1 MRRLQRELAGFPRPF
16 WVLFFG
22 SMINSLGGGLVF
34 PFLSL
39 YLRQKLGAPMTT
51 VGVIASVWSLAAF
64 PGQLAGGELADRVGR
79 RTMMVLSLLASGATT
94 LGFGLVGTLPAFLA
108 LALVAGLT
116 NSAYGPAAGA
126 MVADLVEPQERA
138 RAYGLLRITNN
149 FGFAVGPALGG
160 LIAGKSYLLLFTLSA
175 LASLAYGAI
184 VFWGTYETKPRDAHL
199 LAQAREGPGGFLHV
213 LRNGPFLLFCALA
226 VMAELPYSQMTMI
239 LPVHMKEDF
248 GLAERSF
255 GWVMTTN
262 AGLVALLQYSVSRWA
277 ERRPRLRMMALG
289 AALYGL
295 GVGSVVLA
303 RGFPWFVASMV
314 LVTFGEMISVP
325 IANAVAA
332 DLAPPDL
339 RGRYMAFFG
348 LTWTTGYAIG
358 PVLGGLVVDHLSVRL
373 LWPLMGVLGAVA
385 TAGFLLLH
393 RAMGERFSEPA
404 RGCAPRTGP
413 CE

>member
-1 MRRLQRELAGFPRPF
+1 MQRLQREFAGFPRSF

-22 SMINSLGGGLVF
+22 SIINSVGAGLVF

-51 VGVIASVWSLAAF
+51 VGIIVTVWSLAAF
-64 PGQLAGGELADRVGR
+64 PGQLAGGELADRLGR
-79 RTMMVLSLLASGATT
+79 RGMMVLSLLASGATA
-94 LGFGLVGTLPAFLA
+94 LGFGLAGTLPAFLV

-116 NSAYGPAAGA
+116 NSAYGPAASA
-126 MVADLVEPQERA
+126 MVADLVEPGRRA
-138 RAYGLLRITNN
+138 RAYGLLRITSN
-149 FGFAVGPALGG
+149 FGYALGPALGG
-160 LIAGKSYLLLFTLSA
+160 LIAGRSYLLLFVLSA
-175 LASLAYGAI
+175 LASLLYAAI
-184 VFWGTYETKPRDAHL
+184 VFWGTYETKPQDAHL
-199 LAQAREGPGGFLHV
+199 AAQAREGPGGFLHV

-226 VMAELPYSQMTMI
+226 VASELPYSQMTMI
-239 LPVHMKEDF
+239 LPVHMKENF
-248 GLAERSF
+248 GLAERYF

-295 GVGSVVLA
+295 GVGSVALA
-303 RGFPWFVASMV
+303 RGFPWFVGSMV

-332 DLAPPDL
+332 DMAPPDL

-373 LWPLMGVLGAVA
+373 LWPLMCALGAMA

-393 RAMGERFSEPA
+393 RTMAGRFRAPA
-404 RGCAPRTGP
+404 EAPTGAP
-413 CE
+413 GL

>member
-22 SMINSLGGGLVF
+22 SVINSLGGGLVF

-94 LGFGLVGTLPAFLA
+94 LGFGLAGTLPAFLA

-184 VFWGTYETKPRDAHL
+184 VFWGTYETKPRDVDL

-248 GLAERSF
+248 GLAERS
-255 GWVMTTN
+255 
-262 AGLVALLQYSVSRWA
+262 
-277 ERRPRLRMMALG
+277 
-289 AALYGL
+289 
-295 GVGSVVLA
+295 VVLA

-325 IANAVAA
+325 VANAVAA

-404 RGCAPRTGP
+404 CGCAPRTGP